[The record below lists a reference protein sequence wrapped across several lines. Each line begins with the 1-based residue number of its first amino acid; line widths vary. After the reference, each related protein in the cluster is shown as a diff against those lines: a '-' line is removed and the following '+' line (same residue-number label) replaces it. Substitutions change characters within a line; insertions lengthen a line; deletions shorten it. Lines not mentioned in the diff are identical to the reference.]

1 MLQMINID
9 GTQSKSKEHSDNE
22 NLNLNNSANLENKLP
37 RIQSNKSNYVRN
49 KGTDWNNMSTID
61 YVKTEI
67 EPEYDDTNGPKV

>member
-22 NLNLNNSANLENKLP
+22 LPNLNNSSHLENKLP
-37 RIQSNKSNYVRN
+37 RIQSNRSNNVRN
-49 KGTDWNNMSTID
+49 KPNDWNNMSTID

-67 EPEYDDTNGPKV
+67 EPDYDDTNGPKV